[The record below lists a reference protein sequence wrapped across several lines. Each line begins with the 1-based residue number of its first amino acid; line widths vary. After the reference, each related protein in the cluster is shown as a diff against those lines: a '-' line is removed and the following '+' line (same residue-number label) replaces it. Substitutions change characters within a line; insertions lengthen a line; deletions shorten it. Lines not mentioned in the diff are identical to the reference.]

1 MGYIENPPVALNQL
15 LEVVPDGIAFV
26 DEYGVICHA
35 NKRLEGLTGYAR
47 DEFARDPIP
56 RVPVMARHL
65 DYRLL
70 RRDGSELMVDVARAQ
85 FVLDGKP
92 WAVVAVCDDSGQRTA
107 GHVRTKAE
115 LRAIA
120 TELAAA
126 EALASSEQRFRLA
139 FENNV
144 AGMILVDLEDK
155 VLAVNDSFCQM
166 VGRNRE

>member
-47 DEFARDPIP
+47 DELVGQTVEVLLQSRCRDTHVALGHEFARDPIP

-107 GHVRTKAE
+107 GHVRTY
-115 LRAIA
+115 L
-120 TELAAA
+120 
-126 EALASSEQRFRLA
+126 
-139 FENNV
+139 
-144 AGMILVDLEDK
+144 
-155 VLAVNDSFCQM
+155 DS
-166 VGRNRE
+166 GSLLSPSR